1 MRQFGGGE
9 AAAEAVHVAV
19 AVAIAVAVAVAVAD
33 KQGVLA
39 SPLDEAHH
47 VTLWTAAP
55 AVAG

>member
-1 MRQFGGGE
+1 MRQFGDGE

-19 AVAIAVAVAVAVAD
+19 AVAD
-33 KQGVLA
+33 QQGALA